1 MADSSQVARFMRIQ
15 AKLRLG
21 YFPLPLDEVS
31 VGKIVPMRENK
42 PMHREQVIATLRAHE
57 PELKQ
62 AGVVRLS
69 LFGSTV
75 RGDHRPDSDI
85 DLLAAFD
92 ENRRISLLDVIHI
105 ENQIADLLGEPVK
118 PQQVQRYEATEYESA
133 SFARIL
139 KVVRA
144 LGLTMPRSVRLV
156 RNG

>member
-1 MADSSQVARFMRIQ
+1 
-15 AKLRLG
+15 
-21 YFPLPLDEVS
+21 
-31 VGKIVPMRENK
+31 
-42 PMHREQVIATLRAHE
+42 MHREQVIATLRAHE

-62 AGVVRLS
+62 VGVVRLS

-105 ENQIADLLGEPVK
+105 ENQIADLLGEPVR